1 MVPAYP
7 LSGIYT
13 KTRDHVGAIHESPLQ
28 ESPLQES
35 PLHKSPLHQIIYH
48 PFMEILFTFI

>member
-28 ESPLQES
+28 EL